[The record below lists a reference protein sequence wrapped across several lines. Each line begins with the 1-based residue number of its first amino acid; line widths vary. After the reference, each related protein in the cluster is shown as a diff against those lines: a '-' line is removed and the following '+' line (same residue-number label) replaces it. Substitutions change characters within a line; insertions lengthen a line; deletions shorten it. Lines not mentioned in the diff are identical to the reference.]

1 MRKEVDIIYRDNRD
15 GELYEDYKSAYDAML
30 ESMDIP
36 DYEQA
41 RDWDIGTLLE
51 IIMQNCPDTILDEI
65 NECEE
70 EFFKENFE
78 EVDEG

>member
-1 MRKEVDIIYRDNRD
+1 MYRDNRD
-15 GELYEDYKSAYDAML
+15 GEFYEDYESAYDAML
-30 ESMDIP
+30 ETMDMS

-41 RDWDIGTLLE
+41 RDWNVEVLLS
-51 IIMQNCPDTILDEI
+51 IIMCNCPDAISYEI

-78 EVDEG
+78 EVDEEEE

>member
-1 MRKEVDIIYRDNRD
+1 MYRDNRA
-15 GELYEDYKSAYDAML
+15 GELYEDYESAYDAML
-30 ESMDIP
+30 ETMDMS

-41 RDWDIGTLLE
+41 RDLNIEALLS
-51 IIMQNCPDTILDEI
+51 IIMSNCPDAISDEI

-78 EVDEG
+78 EIDEEEE

>member
-1 MRKEVDIIYRDNRD
+1 MYRDNRD
-15 GELYEDYKSAYDAML
+15 GELYEDYESAYDAML
-30 ESMDIP
+30 ETMDMS

-41 RDWDIGTLLE
+41 RGWNVEALLS
-51 IIMQNCPDTILDEI
+51 IIMSNCPDAIANEI

-78 EVDEG
+78 EVDEEEE